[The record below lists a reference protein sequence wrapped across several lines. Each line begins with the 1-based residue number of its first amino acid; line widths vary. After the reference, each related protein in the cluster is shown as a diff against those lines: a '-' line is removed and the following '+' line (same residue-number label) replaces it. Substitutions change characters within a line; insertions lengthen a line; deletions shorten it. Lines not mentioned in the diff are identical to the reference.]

1 MVLNAQLV
9 DIAPVLYFNVL
20 PNATHFIL
28 GAPLTYVP
36 MLKICSIYIRE
47 HHSSKNLLTLALYY
61 YCIKCALEKIK
72 KRKEEIL
79 IN

>member
-47 HHSSKNLLTLALYY
+47 HHSNKNLLTLVLCWYY
-61 YCIKCALEKIK
+61 IICALKRIK
-72 KRKEEIL
+72 KRKK
-79 IN
+79 NYY

>member
-1 MVLNAQLV
+1 MMLNAQLV

-47 HHSSKNLLTLALYY
+47 PHSSKNLLT
-61 YCIKCALEKIK
+61 
-72 KRKEEIL
+72 
-79 IN
+79 